1 MTITTYLF
9 GLWLLLSGAAMGL
22 PLALQIKVRTA
33 LLCAVPVL
41 LILSITLQG
50 PFPAVMILCAVIV
63 MEPGPVHWAIAALRS
78 RAHLAR
84 AEPA

>member
-1 MTITTYLF
+1 MRSCGQTSAQKYCS
-9 GLWLLLSGAAMGL
+9 GLCGRAG
-22 PLALQIKVRTA
+22 LQIKVRTA